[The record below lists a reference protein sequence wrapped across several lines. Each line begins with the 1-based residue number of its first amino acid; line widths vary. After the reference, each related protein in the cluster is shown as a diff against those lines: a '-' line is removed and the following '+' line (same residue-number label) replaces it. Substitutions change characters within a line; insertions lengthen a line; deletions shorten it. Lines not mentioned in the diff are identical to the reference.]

1 MITQRFIGQ
10 GRNSLDSTIGGLVE
24 LASAP
29 GLSSLIAG
37 FAYVTNSGVKVLKN
51 AISEPNVSGRWS
63 EIDVRF
69 IVGIDWFRS
78 DPSAL
83 AALEEIGVEV
93 RVHDGKAV
101 VQRAAAI
108 PVLPFHP
115 KMAVGIGRD
124 VAGMLVG
131 SGNLSRNGL
140 GQGVEAGSI
149 SLVSKPTSSAERIMM
164 RSVESASAWLNSLW
178 LDATPL
184 REILSDYRAAYAAAD
199 IDILVTDD
207 IATRNPSPGLSGLS
221 LRIFSSL
228 LHSEVFWV
236 ETRKL
241 STNLGPQSPGNQ
253 VDLSA
258 MMRIFFGFP
267 SDQLSPNTNIGSVTL
282 VKSTDPDLESVVSLR
297 FSDNSMDVLGLPRPG
312 GEWWS
317 SYDHSFL
324 KFTRV
329 RRDGEVAFEFAVL
342 PHDGGNEW
350 VRRSERNG
358 TLFAM
363 RSGRR
368 WGTF

>member
-115 KMAVGIGRD
+115 KMTVGIGRD

-178 LDATPL
+178 LDATPPE
-184 REILSDYRAAYAAAD
+184 RD
-199 IDILVTDD
+199 
-207 IATRNPSPGLSGLS
+207 S
-221 LRIFSSL
+221 LRL
-228 LHSEVFWV
+228 
-236 ETRKL
+236 
-241 STNLGPQSPGNQ
+241 
-253 VDLSA
+253 
-258 MMRIFFGFP
+258 P
-267 SDQLSPNTNIGSVTL
+267 SCLC
-282 VKSTDPDLESVVSLR
+282 R
-297 FSDNSMDVLGLPRPG
+297 
-312 GEWWS
+312 
-317 SYDHSFL
+317 
-324 KFTRV
+324 
-329 RRDGEVAFEFAVL
+329 
-342 PHDGGNEW
+342 
-350 VRRSERNG
+350 
-358 TLFAM
+358 
-363 RSGRR
+363 GRH
-368 WGTF
+368 